1 MMKSIHENILQFLDD
16 EENKY
21 DDALNDERIKI
32 FQRNQFDKQE
42 LKSILYLISK
52 ISENHHRNSSFF
64 EKINTIINLLKNQI
78 TQTFSNIE
86 IFDYFK
92 QNKMILLLLIKDNIL
107 TFDSNVSNRIEEIQY
122 QPFFYTELNKL
133 NVKLSE
139 KENPENYEN
148 YEEKR
153 FKGENDSY
161 LCEII
166 RNDIIEEF
174 TFYFTKGEFSLSDLI
189 EPSIYESNAFLIGKR
204 QSLIEYSAFFGSI
217 QIFRF
222 LIQNGVKLLPS
233 LWLYS
238 IHGRNPDMI
247 HLLEEN
253 HVYPSDNTYQEC
265 LEESIKCHHN
275 ELAFYFINNFIDEN
289 DFHSN
294 YKKNEI
300 YYGFHYYNFE
310 FIPIELKERFFFYYA
325 IEHDYFKLFEYL
337 LKNIEGLNI
346 NESINNIQR
355 I

>member
-21 DDALNDERIKI
+21 EDALDDERIKI

-42 LKSILYLISK
+42 LKSILYLISN

-148 YEEKR
+148 Y
-153 FKGENDSY
+153 
-161 LCEII
+161 
-166 RNDIIEEF
+166 
-174 TFYFTKGEFSLSDLI
+174 
-189 EPSIYESNAFLIGKR
+189 
-204 QSLIEYSAFFGSI
+204 
-217 QIFRF
+217 
-222 LIQNGVKLLPS
+222 
-233 LWLYS
+233 
-238 IHGRNPDMI
+238 
-247 HLLEEN
+247 
-253 HVYPSDNTYQEC
+253 
-265 LEESIKCHHN
+265 
-275 ELAFYFINNFIDEN
+275 
-289 DFHSN
+289 
-294 YKKNEI
+294 
-300 YYGFHYYNFE
+300 
-310 FIPIELKERFFFYYA
+310 
-325 IEHDYFKLFEYL
+325 
-337 LKNIEGLNI
+337 
-346 NESINNIQR
+346 
-355 I
+355 